1 MSQMSK
7 FANTFS
13 SVVKQAA
20 QAAAKEKTSLEENL
34 AKLNEQ
40 RKSLDA
46 QVREIEKQ
54 LESIDEDVHAALVH
68 CLRDEGIKV
77 SSADG
82 KKPQKSQGKTA
93 ASEND
98 IAAVLAAIG
107 EGKKNAMTSGQL
119 GKAAGIEGSVASVV
133 LRQLLD
139 EGKIKAEGERR
150 GKKYYS

>member
-1 MSQMSK
+1 MSQMAK
-7 FANTFS
+7 FANTFG

-34 AKLNEQ
+34 ANLNEQ

-54 LESIDEDVHAALVH
+54 LESIDEDVHAAILH

-77 SSADG
+77 LAVDG
-82 KKPQKSQGKTA
+82 KKPQKRHGNTA

-98 IAAVLAAIG
+98 IAAVMAAIG
-107 EGKKNAMTSGQL
+107 EGKKTAMTSGQV
-119 GKAAGIEGSVASVV
+119 GKAAGIEGSVASAV

-150 GKKYYS
+150 GKKYFK